1 MPRRAK
7 ALSGAFVARQA
18 RQTASPVFPPAA
30 TKKRNSDSPC
40 ATYPPCTGLALSGL
54 QSERLKLT
62 PLTGDAAL
70 DDEDANQR
78 SSEIRLL
85 PKPRLAY
92 KDIIFE
98 PEQPV
103 LPKET
108 LMNAKPEFFLVDTN
122 GIRLRVAQAGKG
134 PLIVL
139 VHGWP
144 ESWYSWRHQIPPLA
158 AAGYRVAAI
167 DVRGYGGSDKPE
179 PIEAYSIKEM
189 CTDIVGLIDGLGEKE
204 AILIGHDWGAP
215 IVWNTSLFFPDKV
228 RAVAGL
234 SVPHTGRGPA
244 PRIQLFRNLY
254 KDQFFYQLLA
264 LYPPSTTC
272 EAPVIKEA
280 FSEHIHTTASAI
292 SSGIP
297 TRRMGTFA
305 MISSKCASIVSLVI
319 GVSM

>member
-1 MPRRAK
+1 LSKRALNHFAFSPPWLPVSASNSGWENRVKRVKRRPRFSHRPLRK
-7 ALSGAFVARQA
+7 N
-18 RQTASPVFPPAA
+18 A
-30 TKKRNSDSPC
+30 TVYSPC

-62 PLTGDAAL
+62 PLNGDTAL

-85 PKPRLAY
+85 PKPRRAY
-92 KDIIFE
+92 KDIMFE

-108 LMNAKPEFFLVDTN
+108 SMNAKPEFSLVDTD
-122 GIRLRVAQAGKG
+122 GIRLRVAQVGKG

-189 CTDIVGLIDGLGEKE
+189 CTDG
-204 AILIGHDWGAP
+204 
-215 IVWNTSLFFPDKV
+215 
-228 RAVAGL
+228 
-234 SVPHTGRGPA
+234 
-244 PRIQLFRNLY
+244 
-254 KDQFFYQLLA
+254 
-264 LYPPSTTC
+264 
-272 EAPVIKEA
+272 
-280 FSEHIHTTASAI
+280 SAR
-292 SSGIP
+292 S
-297 TRRMGTFA
+297 RRF
-305 MISSKCASIVSLVI
+305 
-319 GVSM
+319 